1 MGYIVDLTVILDDI
15 FRTNSGFVSVDAL
28 QLAIN
33 RQFEFGRRDRIHRE
47 IRSFV
52 SETFP
57 IRFTVTQMYYPM
69 YEVLTD
75 GSSDSML
82 NCIPRAVWLGGY
94 QNRLT

>member
-1 MGYIVDLTVILDDI
+1 VSPLLPVPVGDASMMSTGLPNLRVY
-15 FRTNSGFVSVDAL
+15 FVVYRL
-28 QLAIN
+28 NI
-33 RQFEFGRRDRIHRE
+33 
-47 IRSFV
+47 
-52 SETFP
+52 
-57 IRFTVTQMYYPM
+57 MYYPM

>member
-57 IRFTVTQMYYPM
+57 IRFTVTQRDL
-69 YEVLTD
+69 VLEKIID
-75 GSSDSML
+75 LIRQYCVALSSSGSDRS
-82 NCIPRAVWLGGY
+82 
-94 QNRLT
+94 